1 MKKLFVHRN
10 HALGVGLLLAMASL
24 SANAQTVVGQTG
36 ALPLAPQSAPQ
47 PLAQPVAQPLQQ
59 GVTQGMQAGMLPSQ
73 AVGINQAPYVYRGS
87 TENMDES
94 TLLSEA
100 AKKQARLALLNISN
114 KIEQTQLA
122 MERDR
127 MKFEEERREA
137 QSKVYEQQ
145 VAQNA
150 AKGLSAEGKKVEQ
163 EEPEVKP
170 SVRSIYSY
178 DGKWFAEIVINGS
191 KVLASPGTVL
201 VGGGKVTNITSSNVV
216 VVTKGKRRVLPLDG
230 SASLSAQSVAP
241 AAFTPAPQTSSPGPL
256 PPIPPSK

>member
-10 HALGVGLLLAMASL
+10 HTLGVGLLLAMAAM
-24 SANAQTVVGQTG
+24 SANAQTLVGQTG
-36 ALPLAPQSAPQ
+36 ALPLAPQAAPQ
-47 PLAQPVAQPLQQ
+47 TLSPPVAQPMQM
-59 GVTQGMQAGMLPSQ
+59 GVQTAQP
-73 AVGINQAPYVYRGS
+73 VGINQAPYVYKGS
-87 TENMDES
+87 TENIDES

-114 KIEQTQLA
+114 KIEQTQLT

-145 VAQNA
+145 VAQNT

-163 EEPEVKP
+163 EEPEIKP

-178 DGKWFAEIVINGS
+178 DGKWFAEIVLNGS

-230 SASLSAQSVAP
+230 SASLSAQSIAP
-241 AAFTPAPQTSSPGPL
+241 AAFTSAPSSTTPGPL